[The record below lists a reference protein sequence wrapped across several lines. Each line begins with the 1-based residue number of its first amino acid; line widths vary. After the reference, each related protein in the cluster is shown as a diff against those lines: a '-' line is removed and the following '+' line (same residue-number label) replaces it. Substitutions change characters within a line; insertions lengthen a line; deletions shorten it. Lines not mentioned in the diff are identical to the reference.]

1 MDDDMPSVSDNSEIN
16 DMRLPK
22 EFRGVTFSE
31 YKKLLVRNELV
42 RAMLSNKIEPA
53 CYWCAELI
61 CAGHF
66 MDVWEAILFFVGK
79 YIHIGN
85 PKIVV
90 YLEKRYDVFRSILNQ
105 GEMLN
110 ELQLRNHPI
119 IRKLFAEI
127 ISVLVISSKKNS
139 FEAIKINRQEEYD
152 ITQMT
157 ERLLAPSVKYA
168 SDSFMKEDP
177 NELYIALNEFAYN
190 ISSDRLNM
198 RNACY
203 WVEWILDFDL
213 ICRKNKQQC
222 CCEPREFVK
231 VESKYRTDCIWILWD
246 ILFSYCEKKNSTYI
260 SQLLQSL
267 FQLFCIKYT
276 TASCKRRRFLLYFA
290 ISLLTDHV
298 PNNVELVTN
307 KTIVSNVTNNINRV
321 YKQLRANEHVP
332 STDYLFANLEK
343 ETQFENT
350 MRKLQL
356 VQSMDTS

>member
-1 MDDDMPSVSDNSEIN
+1 MPSVSDNSEIN

-119 IRKLFAEI
+119 IRKLFAG
-127 ISVLVISSKKNS
+127 
-139 FEAIKINRQEEYD
+139 Q
-152 ITQMT
+152 
-157 ERLLAPSVKYA
+157 
-168 SDSFMKEDP
+168 
-177 NELYIALNEFAYN
+177 
-190 ISSDRLNM
+190 
-198 RNACY
+198 
-203 WVEWILDFDL
+203 
-213 ICRKNKQQC
+213 
-222 CCEPREFVK
+222 
-231 VESKYRTDCIWILWD
+231 
-246 ILFSYCEKKNSTYI
+246 
-260 SQLLQSL
+260 
-267 FQLFCIKYT
+267 FQ
-276 TASCKRRRFLLYFA
+276 
-290 ISLLTDHV
+290 
-298 PNNVELVTN
+298 
-307 KTIVSNVTNNINRV
+307 
-321 YKQLRANEHVP
+321 
-332 STDYLFANLEK
+332 YL
-343 ETQFENT
+343 
-350 MRKLQL
+350 
-356 VQSMDTS
+356 